1 MANKVVVIGSTNMD
15 LAARLSHL
23 PEKGETVLG
32 GELMTSLGGKGA
44 NQAVAAARLG
54 ADVTFIT
61 SIGDDAY
68 GQQALVAFQTD
79 HINVDHVIKYNNVP
93 TGVALIMVGQDG
105 ENMIAV
111 IPGANAMLA
120 PAHILAAEG
129 IIKDV
134 DCVLIQLEIPME
146 TVAATVE
153 IACRHH
159 VHVILNPAPA
169 KSIPT
174 SILEKVTT
182 FTPNEKEAAHI
193 LGLDLASSHDLLPAI
208 PSSPGIKNIIITLG
222 KRGVLM
228 SGSSSRIISAPTVNA
243 VDTTAAGD
251 AFNGALAFG
260 LARGDELEAAVKYAN
275 AVAALSV
282 TRRGAQESLPTKS
295 QVDVFLQTIRHQ
307 QN

>member
-54 ADVTFIT
+54 ADVIFIT

-68 GQQALVAFQTD
+68 GQQALAAFQTD
-79 HINVDHVIKYNNVP
+79 HINVDHAIKHNNVP

-129 IIKDV
+129 IIKNA

-146 TVAATVE
+146 TVAAAVE
-153 IACRHH
+153 IAYRHH

-169 KSIPT
+169 KFIPT

-182 FTPNEKEAAHI
+182 LTPNEKEAAQI
-193 LGLDLASSHDLLPAI
+193 KGLDFARDRELPPAV
-208 PSSPGIKNIIITLG
+208 SLNSGIKNILITLG

-228 SGSSSRIISAPTVNA
+228 SGSPSRIIPAPTVTA

-251 AFNGALAFG
+251 AFNGALAFR
-260 LARGDELEAAVKYAN
+260 LAHGDELETAVRYAI

-282 TRRGAQESLPTKS
+282 TERGAQESLPTKH
-295 QVDVFLQTIRHQ
+295 QVDVFLQTIQHV
-307 QN
+307 